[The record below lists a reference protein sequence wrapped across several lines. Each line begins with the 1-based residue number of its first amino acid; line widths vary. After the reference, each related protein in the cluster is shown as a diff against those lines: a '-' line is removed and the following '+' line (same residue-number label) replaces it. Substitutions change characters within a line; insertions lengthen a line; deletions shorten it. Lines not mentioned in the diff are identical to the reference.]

1 MNNYEAMFL
10 FDPGFANEGDNVQ
23 QELDRVLERAQATLI
38 GLSRWDERKLAYE
51 IKRRKRGVHVVA
63 YFSAPAES
71 IRGIERDVQLSE
83 HILRVLVLRADHVTE
98 EQMKLPIPSPSESTR
113 RFGDEWGGAGRGGRG
128 PGRRGGPD
136 RDRRFEREKREVT
149 VATDKPASPEPTEAP
164 PVDSQQATS

>member
-1 MNNYEAMFL
+1 MFL

-23 QELDRVLERAQATLI
+23 QELDRILERAQAALI

-51 IKRRKRGVHVVA
+51 IKRRKRGVHVIA

-71 IRGIERDVQLSE
+71 IRGIERDVQLSD
-83 HILRVLVLRADHVTE
+83 HILRVLILRADHVTE
-98 EQMKLPIPSPSESTR
+98 EQMKSPIPSPSEATR

-136 RDRRFEREKREVT
+136 RDRRREREEREKA
-149 VATDKPASPEPTEAP
+149 VATKEPPAAKPDET
-164 PVDSQQATS
+164 PVADAKEATS